1 MGTTLFWLRVLF
13 GGLLYILVGLLFYV
27 LWRSL
32 ELGTKRP
39 LYAMLP
45 ARLVKLSGTTPIKQL
60 YTLRPVT
67 ALGRAADNDIVLDD
81 PFVSAHHALILW
93 RDGRWWIEDL
103 GSQNGTWLNE
113 EPVPRLATLTFGD
126 LIRIGQ
132 TELFFEP
139 NEAQNGSEPSELSQE
154 FQPHP

>member
-1 MGTTLFWLRVLF
+1 MEARLFWLRVLL
-13 GGLLYILVGLLFYV
+13 GGLLYALIGLLFYV

-32 ELGTKRP
+32 ELGPKRP
-39 LYAMLP
+39 FQTMLP

-60 YTLRPVT
+60 YALRPVT
-67 ALGRAADNDIVLDD
+67 ALGRAPDNDIALDD

-113 EPVPRLATLTFGD
+113 EPVPRLASLTFGD

-139 NEAQNGSEPSELSQE
+139 DEASGNSERPGLSQE
-154 FQPHP
+154 LQQQL